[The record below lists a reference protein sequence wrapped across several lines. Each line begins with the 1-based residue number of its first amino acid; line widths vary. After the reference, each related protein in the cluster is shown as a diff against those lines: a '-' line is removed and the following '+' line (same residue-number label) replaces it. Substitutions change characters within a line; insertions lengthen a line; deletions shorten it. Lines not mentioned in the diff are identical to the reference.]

1 MAWIFE
7 LAAEFGTDREAAA
20 RFLNHFSTLQW
31 MWSDGSTS
39 WIVPAEHC
47 RFQGEYQRWWC
58 RIVPENLS
66 RSGWGTDAENLKM
79 IEAGIDLYWHL
90 LSAPDFRF
98 ALVGVEVE
106 DALTWEDIV
115 NGYIC
120 PGLVINEALWNAAS
134 HPGRFSVFK
143 PGYFWQPFRV
153 RDGQLG

>member
-1 MAWIFE
+1 MAWVFE

-20 RFLNHFSTLQW
+20 RFLNHFSALQW
-31 MWSDGSTS
+31 RWSDGSKS

-47 RFQGEYQRWWC
+47 LFQGESQRWWC

-66 RSGWGTDAENLKM
+66 CSGWGSDAENLKM
-79 IEAGIDLYWHL
+79 IEAGIDLYRHL
-90 LSAPDFRF
+90 LSAPDCRF

-106 DALTWEDIV
+106 DALTWEEIV

-120 PGLVINEALWNAAS
+120 PGLVINQALWKAARR
-134 HPGRFSVFK
+134 PDQFSAFK

-153 RDGQLG
+153 RDGRLD